1 MRPTDIPRFASRTSS
16 EARDAAG
23 FDVGPITISSIL
35 AWIVIFLIQPA
46 ADPFS
51 KRFRLRPNPADRRH
65 LCSNQFIARL
75 GSSRD
80 LPARQSCDAE
90 WAKPLRMDSGQ
101 SDESLLD
108 SRHRTLRA
116 EDNGDILVRSRMAK
130 LNRGTSRERSDR
142 RITDRNGRI

>member
-1 MRPTDIPRFASRTSS
+1 
-16 EARDAAG
+16 
-23 FDVGPITISSIL
+23 
-35 AWIVIFLIQPA
+35 
-46 ADPFS
+46 
-51 KRFRLRPNPADRRH
+51 LRPNPADRRH

-142 RITDRNGRI
+142 RITDRNGRL